1 MSTADD
7 DIRDDG
13 GTQTVDLARYRAKRM
28 RHRLA
33 LIVER
38 LLRAIDQRDAERVWM
53 LLDDPE
59 AYRCIPSNVREEAL
73 TMARLPHTS
82 LRAPVRL
89 YRYQY
94 LLHRL
99 GDDPLEEPFD
109 QSLDESQLAIDFTP
123 TPITTPVTRRSAGGR
138 ELLFRDRR
146 SPDGG
151 PPRRGRDRRRTGAR

>member
-7 DIRDDG
+7 HTRDQG

-28 RHRLA
+28 RQRL
-33 LIVER
+33 LLVVER
-38 LLRAIDQRDAERVWM
+38 LLRAIEQRDVERVWH

-59 AYRCIPSNVREEAL
+59 AYRCIPANVREEAL
-73 TMARLPHTS
+73 MMAQLPAAS

-94 LLHRL
+94 LLRRL
-99 GDDPLEEPFD
+99 SDDPVAESYEQPQLT
-109 QSLDESQLAIDFTP
+109 LDFVPA
-123 TPITTPVTRRSAGGR
+123 PVPVPARPAAVR
-138 ELLFRDRR
+138 ELPFRDRR
-146 SPDGG
+146 SPHGG

>member
-13 GTQTVDLARYRAKRM
+13 GTQPVDLERYRAKRM

-33 LIVER
+33 LVVER
-38 LLRAIDQRDAERVWM
+38 LLRAIDERDAERVWA

-59 AYRCIPSNVREEAL
+59 AYRCIPSNVRAEAL
-73 TMARLPHTS
+73 TMAQLPHTS

-94 LLHRL
+94 LLRRL
-99 GDDPLEEPFD
+99 GDESPDEPFD
-109 QSLDESQLAIDFTP
+109 LTLDPSLVADLAP
-123 TPITTPVTRRSAGGR
+123 TPPTERPDGGR
-138 ELLFRDRR
+138 EIPFRERS

-151 PPRRGRDRRRTGAR
+151 PRRPSRRDRRRTGAR

>member
-1 MSTADD
+1 MSTAGD
-7 DIRDDG
+7 DIRDDD

-33 LIVER
+33 LTVDR
-38 LLRAIDQRDAERVWM
+38 LLRAIDQRDPERVWA

-73 TMARLPHTS
+73 AMAQLPRGS
-82 LRAPVRL
+82 LRAPLRL

-94 LLHRL
+94 LLERL
-99 GDDPLEEPFD
+99 DDDPLDTPFD
-109 QSLDESQLAIDFTP
+109 LSQLALDFTP
-123 TPITTPVTRRSAGGR
+123 APIPVTEHTIEGR
-138 ELLFRDRR
+138 DLPFRERR

-151 PPRRGRDRRRTGAR
+151 PRRPGRDRRRTGAR

>member
-13 GTQTVDLARYRAKRM
+13 GAQTVDLAHYRAKRM

-33 LIVER
+33 LVVER
-38 LLRAIDQRDAERVWM
+38 LLQAIDQRDAERVWT

-73 TMARLPHTS
+73 TMAQLPLTS

-94 LLHRL
+94 LLRRL
-99 GDDPLEEPFD
+99 GDDPVDEPFD
-109 QSLDESQLAIDFTP
+109 LSFDQSQLAIDFTP
-123 TPITTPVTRRSAGGR
+123 DPAPMTGPPTGGR
-138 ELLFRDRR
+138 ELTFRERR

-151 PPRRGRDRRRTGAR
+151 PRRRGRRRTSAR